1 MKKILILGGTG
12 YIGTNLAIY
21 LSKFYDITVTGRSKL
36 NIFLQNNPK
45 IKFKKFTL
53 SNLDMH
59 KSIVENFDA
68 FILLIPNQQPNQ
80 AHKILNDDLNEII
93 RPTELFFNSVSMQ
106 NKKLVFASTGGA
118 VYGNS
123 NGKTSFES
131 DICKPTNQYGQYKLK
146 LETSL
151 ASAQERNKFDAD
163 ILRISNPFGGHF
175 NHYFSA
181 GFVNTVLLKIKN
193 KSPLSI
199 WGDGLQVRDFIHIS
213 DVCEYFR
220 RSIEIKGFN
229 LINIGTG
236 VGHNLIET
244 FELICKVNNTLLDI
258 FFNYE
263 YREDVPYN
271 VLSTAK
277 SKEILDYLPIFDLKS
292 GVVSEKLH

>member
-36 NIFLQNNPK
+36 NVFLQNNPK

-263 YREDVPYN
+263 YQEDVPYN